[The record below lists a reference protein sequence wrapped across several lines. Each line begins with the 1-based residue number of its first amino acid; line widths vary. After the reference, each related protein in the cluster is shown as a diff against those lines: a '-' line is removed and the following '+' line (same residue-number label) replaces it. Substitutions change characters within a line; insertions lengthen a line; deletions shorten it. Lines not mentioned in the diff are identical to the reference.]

1 MPLHPLLE
9 RIMRIHV
16 TEEARHLSFARH
28 YLKKHV
34 PQLGWLRH
42 IGLAIGAPLVLSS
55 MAQMM
60 LKPSRRIVRHY
71 QIPKT
76 VIKEAFTDSQ
86 DHKDGTLASLR
97 KVRRL
102 CEELGILGPAAQRLW
117 RVLGLYE
124 RQVVTDGQS

>member
-1 MPLHPLLE
+1 
-9 RIMRIHV
+9 
-16 TEEARHLSFARH
+16 
-28 YLKKHV
+28 
-34 PQLGWLRH
+34 
-42 IGLAIGAPLVLSS
+42 